1 MYETSQAVIL
11 SNRDN
16 HQEAFNI
23 IDITN
28 VSGRKKN
35 CCSILCKKIIVT
47 VLTIFVVVTIWTSLI
62 AAGGTIFLLDQQ
74 IEPSKISSDSNFN
87 MTLTNSSNDLP
98 IVYIFLS
105 QLVNNDSQIYKLY
118 EIYLNDLNNRKFKFS
133 MNNCNETNCTNE
145 GSIIAYLAPILL
157 TTPNLVVSEEYLLF
171 DFSNVS
177 FSNED
182 RFYRSNVSILNITTT
197 GMIDKDIKLERILF
211 GVNVQCPE
219 GYEFNSKHRFC
230 APADFISHHWH
241 PSGKVG
247 RFAMRIGNACIAI
260 IGFISSILSLTTL
273 LLKTFFV
280 DKNTLAARQTKLGK
294 FFEALLAPSI
304 LFLYLFASFCV
315 VLLVIFD
322 LPDPSV
328 TYQKQYNTQSD
339 LILLN
344 VYGALFHFGIFAF
357 YFWVNFTLLNL
368 LLTIMY
374 PLQLKANNKIRIG
387 IIVTELMISI
397 IIPILLVIGS
407 LALRDGRPYMSIY
420 IWLIVSDSDNI
431 DESLPSLIL
440 YFIPLFAYCL
450 GILTLTPLIVA
461 RIKWDFIR
469 SEKLKIN
476 GTKLTGLQY
485 RIMLYAIIMFI
496 LWAALLIG
504 LILYITIY
512 QSNLFAVYFDEF
524 GCLTSQRPSSIYRN
538 DRLEEYDTLLD
549 AFRSL
554 FGTNDVINQY
564 IHQCYVVD
572 KTNTTHPGW
581 LFIAE
586 AFLIRIL
593 IICIFIVTLPSK
605 SNYYVWKNFFLKLS
619 VCCKKLINK

>member
-1 MYETSQAVIL
+1 MCETPQAMIL

-16 HQEAFNI
+16 HREDFNI
-23 IDITN
+23 INITN
-28 VSGRKKN
+28 VSGRKKK
-35 CCSILCKKIIVT
+35 CCSTLCKKIIVT
-47 VLTIFVVVTIWTSLI
+47 VLTIIVVVTIWSSFI

-74 IEPSKISSDSNFN
+74 IEPSEISSDSNFN
-87 MTLTNSSNDLP
+87 MTLTKSSNDLP

-118 EIYLNDLNNRKFKFS
+118 EIYLNDLNNGKFNLS

-157 TTPNLVVSEEYLLF
+157 ATPNLVVTEEYLLF

-182 RFYRSNVSILNITTT
+182 RFYKSNVSILNITTT
-197 GMIDKDIKLERILF
+197 GMIDNDIKLERIVF
-211 GVNVQCPE
+211 GVNVECPE
-219 GYEFNSKHRFC
+219 GYEFDTLQQFC
-230 APADFISHHWH
+230 VPDGFIVHHWH
-241 PSGKVG
+241 PSGKAG

-260 IGFISSILSLTTL
+260 IGFISSILSLTTF

-280 DKNTLAARQTKLGK
+280 DKNTLAVRQTKLGK

-304 LFLYLFASFCV
+304 LFLYSFASFCV

-357 YFWVNFTLLNL
+357 YSWVNFTLLNL
-368 LLTIMY
+368 LLTLMY

-387 IIVTELMISI
+387 IIVTELVISI
-397 IIPILLVIGS
+397 VIPILFVIGS

-440 YFIPLFAYCL
+440 YFIPLFASSL

-469 SEKLKIN
+469 SEKLKTN
-476 GTKLTGLQY
+476 STKLTGLQY
-485 RIMLYAIIMFI
+485 RIMLYAIIMF
-496 LWAALLIG
+496 LLCLALLIG
-504 LILYITIY
+504 LILYIIIY
-512 QSNLFAVYFDEF
+512 QGNLFAIYTDEF
-524 GCLTSQRPSSIYRN
+524 KCLTSQRPSSIYRN
-538 DRLEEYDTLLD
+538 NKLEEYDTLLD
-549 AFRSL
+549 AFKSL
-554 FGTNDVINQY
+554 FGTNDAINKY
-564 IHQCYVVD
+564 EHKCYVVD
-572 KTNTTHPGW
+572 KTNTIHPGW

-605 SNYYVWKNFFLKLS
+605 ANYYFWKNFFGKLFK
-619 VCCKKLINK
+619 CCK